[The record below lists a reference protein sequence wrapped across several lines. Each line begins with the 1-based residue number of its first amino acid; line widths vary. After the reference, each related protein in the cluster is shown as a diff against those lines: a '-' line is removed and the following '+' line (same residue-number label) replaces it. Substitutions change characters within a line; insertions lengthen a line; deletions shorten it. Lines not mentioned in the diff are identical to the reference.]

1 MSISRLFILLLSLC
15 LTQTIEGQSILSRVT
30 FPINDQQTSRDLA
43 KAGIDLTHG
52 HGKLGVSFTTEMEG
66 YELAR
71 LDKLGIQYKVDIP
84 DISLYRHQDHNS
96 TRTQLLN
103 CQDDLYNSVVPKNFE
118 MGKAGGFFSMSDVL
132 DNLDIMQYYYPNL
145 ISVRKPIGNFK
156 TWGNNSIF
164 WVKISDNPEID
175 ENEPQILY
183 TGLTHARELISISEN
198 IYYMWYL
205 LENYD
210 KDPVVKQIVD
220 HTELYFVPVVN
231 PDGLNY
237 NIAGYDQAQDI
248 FTRNLRKNMR
258 DNDGDGVFNPEFDGV
273 DLNRNFGYRW
283 GYDNEGSS
291 NNEGSPTYR
300 GPSAFSEP
308 ETKAIQYFCNTH
320 DFKIALNYHSYGNLL
335 VTPWGYEDLNTIDS
349 TIFDHYGE
357 LLTQQ
362 NKFVYGRGLQT
373 VGYVSNGDS
382 DDWMYGELGMYS
394 MTPELGDDEDGF
406 YPKKERIIPLCKS
419 TLKMNLLSARLVNSL
434 VSITDE
440 TPKFIEAGVNPLN
453 LEFNR
458 YGLLDGTVT
467 ISFKSL
473 SPNITQV
480 PSSFALDLHKFEP
493 FQKDLQFTVASGIQ
507 FGEAAKIEILCQQGE
522 YTFRDTLT
530 KVRADFST
538 LVEDQGNMSN
548 WDKSHGEDWGTTSA
562 QFKSPPMSI
571 TDSPNGLYGP
581 NLNEAI
587 VLNQQIDLQN
597 VTSAYVQFWARWDIE
612 DEYDYVVFQVS
623 TDGQN
628 WQNLCGER
636 SKLGSIFQLYEQP
649 LYDGKQLQ
657 WVLETTD
664 LDAYLG
670 QTIQLRFLLVT
681 DGFGFKDG
689 LYFDDFKVTTIN
701 EGTTTTTDVDESAFS
716 VYPNPADNS
725 FNIQIPQLTK
735 PAISV
740 YNTLGRE
747 VYTAGS
753 ITGNTQRVTTTGW
766 PAGLYQYVIYAE
778 GKPVHN
784 GLVSLMH

>member
-15 LTQTIEGQSILSRVT
+15 LTQAIEGQSILSRVT

-52 HGKLGVSFTTEMEG
+52 HGKLGVSFTTEMED

-71 LDKLGIQYKVDIP
+71 LDKLGIQYNVDIP

-118 MGKAGGFFSMSDVL
+118 MGKTGGFFSLSDVI
-132 DNLDIMQYYYPNL
+132 DNLDIMQFLYPNL

-156 TWGNNSIF
+156 TWENNNIF
-164 WVKISDNPEID
+164 WVKISDNPEIK
-175 ENEPQILY
+175 ENEPEILY
-183 TGLTHARELISISEN
+183 TSLTHARELISVSEN

-248 FTRNLRKNMR
+248 FTRNLRKNKR
-258 DNDGDGVFNPEFDGV
+258 DNDGDGIFNPEVDGV

-291 NNEGSPTYR
+291 NNEASPTYR

-335 VTPWGYEDLNTIDS
+335 VTPWGYEDVNTIDS

-394 MTPELGDDEDGF
+394 MTPEVGDDEDGF
-406 YPKKERIIPLCKS
+406 YPKKERIIPLCKA

-458 YGLLDGTVT
+458 YGLLDGSVT

-473 SPNITQV
+473 SPYITQV
-480 PSSFALDLHKFEP
+480 PSSFVLDLQKFQP
-493 FQKDLQFTVASGIQ
+493 NQKDLSFTVAPGIQ
-507 FGEAAKIEILCQQGE
+507 YGDAAKIEILCQQGE
-522 YTFRDTLT
+522 YTYRDTLT
-530 KVRADFST
+530 KVRADFFT
-538 LVEDQGNMSN
+538 LVEDQGDMSN
-548 WDKSHGEDWGTTSA
+548 WNTSQGEDWSTTSE
-562 QFKSPPMSI
+562 QYKSPPMSI

-581 NLNEAI
+581 NVNEAI
-587 VLNQQIDLQN
+587 VLNQQIDLQD

-623 TDGQN
+623 TDGQS

-649 LYDGKQLQ
+649 LYDGKQMQ

-664 LDAYLG
+664 LEAYLG

-689 LYFDDFKVTTIN
+689 LYFDDFKVTTIK
-701 EGTTTTTDVDESAFS
+701 EGTTATTNVDESAFS
-716 VYPNPADNS
+716 VYPNPADKS
-725 FNIQIPQLTK
+725 FTIQIPLLTN

-753 ITGNTQRVTTTGW
+753 ITGNTQHVTTSGW
-766 PAGLYQYVIYAE
+766 PAGLYQYVIYSE

-784 GLVSLMH
+784 GLLSLMH

>member
-1 MSISRLFILLLSLC
+1 MSISRFYILLLSLC
-15 LTQTIEGQSILSRVT
+15 FTQAIEGQSILSRVT
-30 FPINDQQTSRDLA
+30 FPINDQQTSGDLS

-66 YELAR
+66 YELSR
-71 LDKLGIQYKVDIP
+71 LDRLGIQYKIDIP

-118 MGKAGGFFSMSDVL
+118 MGKAGGFFSLSDVI
-132 DNLDIMQYYYPNL
+132 DNLDIMQFYYPNL
-145 ISVRKPIGNFK
+145 ISIRKPIGNFK
-156 TWGNNSIF
+156 TWGNNSIY
-164 WVKISDNPEID
+164 WVKISDNPDID

-210 KDPVVKQIVD
+210 KDPAVKQIVD

-258 DNDGDGVFNPEFDGV
+258 DNDGDGIFNPEFDGV

-394 MTPELGDDEDGF
+394 MTPEVGDDEDGF

-440 TPKFIEAGVNPLN
+440 TPKFIGAGVNPLN

-473 SPNITQV
+473 SPYITQV
-480 PSSFALDLHKFEP
+480 PSSFTLDLQKFEP
-493 FQKDLQFTVASGIQ
+493 YQKDLQFTVAPAIQ
-507 FGEAAKIEILCQQGE
+507 YGEAAKIEILCQQGE

-530 KVRADFST
+530 KVRADFFT
-538 LVEDQGNMSN
+538 LVEDQGDMSN
-548 WDKSHGEDWGTTSA
+548 WNTSQGEDWGTTSE

-581 NLNEAI
+581 NVNEAI
-587 VLNQQIDLQN
+587 VLNQQIDLQD

-649 LYDGKQLQ
+649 LYDGRQLQ

-664 LDAYLG
+664 LEAYLG
-670 QTIQLRFLLVT
+670 QTIQLRFLLVS

-689 LYFDDFKVTTIN
+689 LYFDDFKVTTIK
-701 EGTTTTTDVDESAFS
+701 EGTTATTHVDESAFS

-725 FNIQIPQLTK
+725 FTIQIPQLAK

-740 YNTLGRE
+740 YSTLGRE
-747 VYTAGS
+747 VYAEGS
-753 ITGNTQRVTTTGW
+753 ITGNTQRVSTSGW
-766 PAGLYQYVIYAE
+766 PAGLYQYVIYSE

-784 GLVSLMH
+784 GLLSLMH